1 MPRKNPDRRAAIET
15 PPRKCRAVP
24 MPPTER
30 RAAIIAA
37 TLPLLLAHGP
47 TVTTRQIA
55 EAAGIAEGT
64 IFRVFPDIESLIQT
78 AVDWAYDPAQ
88 IAADL
93 AAISDVTPLDQRLI
107 EAVRILQRRLTA
119 VWQLTSMS
127 GMPKPRTFGPNGKK
141 KIDRPDVPALVAL
154 FEPDRNSLRRD
165 PVAAAQLLRGLTLAG
180 SHPGLVADGVSMEPE
195 EIVSVLL
202 DGMRTH
208 TLVEA

>member
-1 MPRKNPDRRAAIET
+1 
-15 PPRKCRAVP
+15 

-78 AVDWAYDPAQ
+78 VVDSAYDPAQ

-93 AAISDVTPLDQRLI
+93 TAISDITPLDQRLI

-127 GMPKPRTFGPNGKK
+127 GMPKPRTFGPNAKAGQNGKN

-154 FEPDRNSLRRD
+154 FEPDRDSLRRD

-180 SHPGLVADGVSMEPE
+180 SHPGLVADGVTMDPE